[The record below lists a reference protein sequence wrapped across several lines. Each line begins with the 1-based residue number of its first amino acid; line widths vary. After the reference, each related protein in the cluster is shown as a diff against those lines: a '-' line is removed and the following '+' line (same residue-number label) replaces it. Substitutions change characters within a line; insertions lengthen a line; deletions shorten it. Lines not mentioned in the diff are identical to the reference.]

1 MGQLVARTDKMKFTL
16 LSLFLVTITLAS
28 VSAKFNWFIA
38 SQEEDCSNIKKT
50 SGNHEKDHGPMK
62 SCKEDN
68 ENICFCANK
77 GGDWEDVGATC
88 KAQDPFTLRVAKS
101 PCEDGSQP
109 KCGAKYD
116 SAVPPSVQ
124 MARLLT
130 KKVSPVTME

>member
-1 MGQLVARTDKMKFTL
+1 MGVARTDKMKFTL

-77 GGDWEDVGATC
+77 GGT
-88 KAQDPFTLRVAKS
+88 
-101 PCEDGSQP
+101 GSM
-109 KCGAKYD
+109 Y
-116 SAVPPSVQ
+116 VPPV
-124 MARLLT
+124 RLKT
-130 KKVSPVTME
+130 PSPSGLPRAP

>member
-77 GGDWEDVGATC
+77 GGDWEYVCATC

-101 PCEDGSQP
+101 PCEDGSHQEAP
-109 KCGAKYD
+109 WWKE
-116 SAVPPSVQ
+116 PSLELQDEKTLDNGLVD
-124 MARLLT
+124 T
-130 KKVSPVTME
+130 NT